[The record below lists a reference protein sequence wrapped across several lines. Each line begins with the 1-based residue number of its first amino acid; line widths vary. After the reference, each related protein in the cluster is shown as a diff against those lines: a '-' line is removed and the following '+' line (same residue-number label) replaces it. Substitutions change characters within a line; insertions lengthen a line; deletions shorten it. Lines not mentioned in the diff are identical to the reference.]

1 MDGRSKFRQILQKS
15 PVLLAMVLFGLCAKA
30 NNFEGSI
37 TFVKQSYYDTTYL
50 HYYIKNE
57 RIRIDQYDR
66 KGGRLIETLM
76 VDLSEKTLIAVNPG
90 KKLYRPL
97 SIRPE
102 EEAADKDFEVI
113 KTRNFRMI
121 NGRKCYQWR
130 VRNRRLNSE
139 IAYWVTQTEYN
150 FFDDL
155 LMLLRRTERAYRF
168 FVQIPGRDGH
178 FPMLMV
184 ERTLLREERERLI
197 VDHISR
203 GRLSDSLFQIP
214 DDYTELMFSQQ
225 ILY

>member
-1 MDGRSKFRQILQKS
+1 MHILQKS
-15 PVLLAMVLFGLCAKA
+15 PVLLAMLLFGLCANA

-37 TFVKQSYYDTTYL
+37 TFVKKSYYDTTYL
-50 HYYIKNE
+50 HYHIKGDQ
-57 RIRIDQYDR
+57 IRIDQYNR
-66 KGGRLIETLM
+66 KGGRLIEILM
-76 VDLSEKTLIAVNPG
+76 VDLREKTLIAVNPE

-97 SIRPE
+97 SIRPDE
-102 EEAADKDFEVI
+102 EVADKNFEVI

-121 NGRKCYQWR
+121 QGKKCYQWR

-139 IAYWVTQTEYN
+139 IAYWVTQTDYS

-168 FVQIPGRDGH
+168 FVHIPSKDGY
-178 FPMLMV
+178 FPMLTV
-184 ERTLLREERERLI
+184 ERTLLRDERERLI
-197 VDHISR
+197 VDNISR

>member
-1 MDGRSKFRQILQKS
+1 MDGSSKFMQILQKS
-15 PVLLAMVLFGLCAKA
+15 PVLLVLVFLGLCANA
-30 NNFEGSI
+30 SNFEGSI
-37 TFVKQSYYDTTYL
+37 TFVKKSYYDTTYL

-57 RIRIDQYDR
+57 RIRIDQYNR
-66 KGGRLIETLM
+66 KGGQLIETLM
-76 VDLSEKTLIAVNPG
+76 VDLREKSLIAVNPG

-97 SIRPE
+97 SIRPDE
-102 EEAADKDFEVI
+102 HPADKDFEVI

-139 IAYWVTQTEYN
+139 IAYWVTHMDYR

-168 FVQIPGRDGH
+168 FVQIPGNDGY

-184 ERTLLREERERLI
+184 ERTLLRDERERVV
-197 VDHISR
+197 VDKINR
-203 GRLSDSLFQIP
+203 ERLNDSLFQIP